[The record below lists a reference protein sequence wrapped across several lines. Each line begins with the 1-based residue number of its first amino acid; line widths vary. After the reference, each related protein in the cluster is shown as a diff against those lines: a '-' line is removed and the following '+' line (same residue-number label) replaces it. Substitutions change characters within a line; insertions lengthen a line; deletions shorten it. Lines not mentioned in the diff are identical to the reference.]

1 MLSTPHSR
9 LLRHLR
15 AIAAAQ
21 RPPLDRVASTA
32 AVQWQREPQHERPAM
47 YQPPP
52 VPTPSP
58 SILRR
63 APKPAVRLAPPTEL
77 PAPSFIDIAYKCRIE
92 FIDVPPASDPAA
104 SIESTPTLVLIH
116 GAPGTFR
123 DFRHLIPLLSARGV
137 RVIGVSL
144 PGFGGSQ
151 VFDRARYYDRMGM
164 DESVELTHQAV
175 QQILD
180 GRPHGDVFVLGHSFG
195 GHAAVHLAKLAGT
208 RVHGLALLSSAGHRH
223 HRVIWPAGNRFM
235 LSLLRSE
242 VPVLEN
248 AARLVI
254 AQVYVKLFGFRS
266 RGLPVDHFSAGLVY
280 SATADFERFAEHL
293 ERVSVLPS
301 FVAWA
306 EDDTFV
312 QKEITARV
320 GRKCRPG
327 PRIAFDRGGHNIQKS
342 QAPVLAKAL
351 AEWMRSVADGSYE
364 AAYGDHSAR
373 LRVSGAAELS
383 KH

>member
-1 MLSTPHSR
+1 MS
-9 LLRHLR
+9 
-15 AIAAAQ
+15 
-21 RPPLDRVASTA
+21 
-32 AVQWQREPQHERPAM
+32 
-47 YQPPP
+47 
-52 VPTPSP
+52 
-58 SILRR
+58 
-63 APKPAVRLAPPTEL
+63 TEL
-77 PAPSFIDIAYKCRIE
+77 S
-92 FIDVPPASDPAA
+92 
-104 SIESTPTLVLIH
+104 PTLVLIH
-116 GAPGTFR
+116 GAPGTYC

-137 RVIGVSL
+137 RVVGVNL

-151 VFDRARYYDRMGM
+151 VFDRERYYGRMSM

-195 GHAAVHLAKLAGT
+195 GHAAVHLAKLAGS
-208 RVHGLALLSSAGHRH
+208 RVQGLALLSSAGHRH
-223 HRVIWPAGNRFM
+223 HRVIWPAGNSFM

-242 VPVLEN
+242 VPLLEN
-248 AARLVI
+248 VARFVI

-280 SATADFERFAEHL
+280 SATADFQRFAEHL

-312 QKEITARV
+312 QKEITERV
-320 GRKCRPG
+320 GRECRPG
-327 PRIAFDRGGHNIQKS
+327 PRIVFNRGGHNIQKS

-351 AEWMRSVADGSYE
+351 AEWMRSVADGNYV
-364 AAYGDHSAR
+364 AMYGDHTER
-373 LRVSGAAELS
+373 LRALEASS
-383 KH
+383 KSKD